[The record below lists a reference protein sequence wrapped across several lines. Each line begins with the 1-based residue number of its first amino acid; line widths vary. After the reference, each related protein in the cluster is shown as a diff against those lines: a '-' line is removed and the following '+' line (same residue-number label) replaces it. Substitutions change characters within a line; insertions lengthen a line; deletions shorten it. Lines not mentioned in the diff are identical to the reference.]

1 MVFDDTVQPRGF
13 AFQFAQRLRVA
24 LGQGGE
30 AVGKLLY
37 GARALRFDAA
47 ADGGVPFV
55 FDQQGLDFGFA

>member
-1 MVFDDTVQPRGF
+1 MVFDDAIQPCGF
-13 AFQFAQRLRVA
+13 AFQFAQRLCVA
-24 LGQGGE
+24 FGKDGE
-30 AVGKLLY
+30 TVGKLLH